1 MLHDRLGRTV
11 RYVRLSV
18 TDRCNLRC
26 VYCRGGFERFIPHS
40 DVLRYEEMLELIGL
54 AASLGVEKLRLTG
67 GEPFV
72 RKHCIHFLES
82 IRRAH
87 PALDIRLTTNATL
100 LEPYVQALAD
110 MGIGAV
116 NVSLDTFRRERFTR
130 ITGRDM
136 LPKVLHNIEALLAQG
151 LRVKLNAV
159 GMRGVNSDELPE
171 FLAFA
176 RNNGVDVRFI
186 EYMPMGQVAAGQ
198 PDSLWPAEAI
208 EAEAAQLATL
218 TPVPQH
224 EAHAGPARL
233 FTLDGGPGRLGLI
246 SAMSQHFCAHCNR
259 LRITADGN
267 LRTCLFSNAHSR
279 LRPLL
284 RHPALGLEAVRRVM
298 VRSNMRKPLGHKLL
312 GNAGAAVIEE
322 RMTAIGG

>member
-1 MLHDRLGRTV
+1 
-11 RYVRLSV
+11 
-18 TDRCNLRC
+18 
-26 VYCRGGFERFIPHS
+26 
-40 DVLRYEEMLELIGL
+40 
-54 AASLGVEKLRLTG
+54 
-67 GEPFV
+67 
-72 RKHCIHFLES
+72 
-82 IRRAH
+82 
-87 PALDIRLTTNATL
+87 
-100 LEPYVQALAD
+100 
-110 MGIGAV
+110 
-116 NVSLDTFRRERFTR
+116 
-130 ITGRDM
+130 M

-233 FTLDGGPGRLGLI
+233 FRQSCGTAHAGL
-246 SAMSQHFCAHCNR
+246 
-259 LRITADGN
+259 L
-267 LRTCLFSNAHSR
+267 
-279 LRPLL
+279 P
-284 RHPALGLEAVRRVM
+284 
-298 VRSNMRKPLGHKLL
+298 KP
-312 GNAGAAVIEE
+312 
-322 RMTAIGG
+322 